1 MLLQFKEFGKQIRVW
16 CLSGENSFGCLLVFS
31 STDLVVLLKC
41 KMMKQNPT
49 IIQEFMGASYF
60 SRMYFDLEK
69 IEEGSY
75 NKVLVI

>member
-1 MLLQFKEFGKQIRVW
+1 
-16 CLSGENSFGCLLVFS
+16 
-31 STDLVVLLKC
+31 
-41 KMMKQNPT
+41 MMKQNPT

-75 NKVLVI
+75 NKVLVIWIGYSAYS